1 MALSNKMLN
10 EQLRNKYLG
19 LVNEFLGNCGEEVLQ
34 VKSNEIAIPV
44 IDAED
49 NEKWVVLTVKV
60 PTGADKGREPYNGYD
75 EAEDYQH
82 KLKEA
87 EIKRQKKAEEKKKK
101 IEYDK
106 KKREEKG

>member
-10 EQLRNKYLG
+10 EQLRNGYLNA
-19 LVNEFLGNCGEEVLQ
+19 VMAYFSKEEEVLQ
-34 VKSNEIAIPV
+34 VKSNEVAIPV
-44 IDAED
+44 VDAEG
-49 NEKWVVLTVKV
+49 NEKWIVITVKV
-60 PTGADKGREPYNGYD
+60 PIGADKGREPYNGYD